1 MLGGIFPSSAGRRP
15 CVRSSFGHNS
25 SEPRPTVGGAR
36 LAEAVRGSLTRN
48 GFGTWRSG
56 SAPPHSGDTSAFTP
70 SSASWCCPSLEHSV
84 RIHLHAGRRSI
95 IVFALLWSS
104 LWPFEARGQQGWSG
118 DAVTVSSPVFTGPVT
133 PGPRLAVDREGNA
146 TAIWAQGEWSTSS
159 SRRRATSRHRSRGH
173 PLLFDRCRGRR
184 AGRISPST
192 HRATWSRSGDDSTE
206 PTIASRRHD
215 TWPRP
220 TRGRRRS
227 ISRRP
232 AIIPASREWRSIR
245 RATPSPSGGPS
256 SRQPRRSCRPR
267 DWLRRQE
274 PGVACRTSSP
284 QTRSSPR
291 SLSPA
296 TLPAM
301 P

>member
-1 MLGGIFPSSAGRRP
+1 MHPPSRRTPADHRLRTAVEQPLAFRGTWATGVVRRRCHGVVAGVHRTR
-15 CVRSSFGHNS
+15 N
-25 SEPRPTVGGAR
+25 PRPPPG
-36 LAEAVRGSLTRN
+36 RG
-48 GFGTWRSG
+48 W
-56 SAPPHSGDTSAFTP
+56 
-70 SSASWCCPSLEHSV
+70 
-84 RIHLHAGRRSI
+84 
-95 IVFALLWSS
+95 
-104 LWPFEARGQQGWSG
+104 RGQCDGHLG
-118 DAVTVSSPVFTGPVT
+118 TGGMVAS
-133 PGPRLAVDREGNA
+133 R
-146 TAIWAQGEWSTSS
+146 S

-173 PLLFDRCRGRR
+173 PLPFDRCRGRR
-184 AGRISPST
+184 AGRRSPPT

-206 PTIASRRHD
+206 PTIASRPHD

-232 AIIPASREWRSIR
+232 AIILVSRESQSIR
-245 RATPSPSGGPS
+245 RATPSPSGGPG

-284 QTRSSPR
+284 QTRPSPR